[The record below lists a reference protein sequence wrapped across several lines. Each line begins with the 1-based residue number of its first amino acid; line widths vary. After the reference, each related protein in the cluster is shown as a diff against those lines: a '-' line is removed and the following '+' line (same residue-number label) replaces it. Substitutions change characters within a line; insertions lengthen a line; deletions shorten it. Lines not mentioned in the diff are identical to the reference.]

1 MSVPA
6 MAHEVEIADAVPTT
20 VGNTPGLVANPNP
33 LNTPPATGLLA
44 PPQSPSGVITTNT
57 GRTAMAMQTFLL
69 TISPNT
75 KTAQGQA
82 QITNSSGI
90 PVIAGNP
97 NAAFTRLF

>member
-6 MAHEVEIADAVPTT
+6 LAHEVTLAEAVPTT
-20 VGNTPGLVANPNP
+20 VGSTPRFVANPNP
-33 LNTPPATGLLA
+33 LNTPGATGLLI
-44 PPQSPSGVITTNT
+44 PPQSPAGVITTNT
-57 GRTAMAMQTFLL
+57 GRTAMAAKTFLL
-69 TISPNT
+69 TIAPNT
-75 KTAQGQA
+75 KTAQGQN